1 MNMVTIKDVARRA
14 GVSTAT
20 VSRVLNEHPSIAQDA
35 RQKVHDAIEELG
47 YRPNAIARSLR
58 LTSTST
64 LGLVLSSIGNP
75 FFAELARAVEDEA
88 RANGYAVIIGNA
100 DERPEQQDHYVQTL
114 LERRVD
120 GLLIVPTADGSQLVR
135 DAVARG
141 DHIVQVDREVPDL
154 AAPIVRV
161 DGTSAVRDLVDH
173 LVALGHERI
182 GLIAGPQTTS
192 TGRERFA
199 AFRAALS
206 QHGLPYRDELVRF
219 GDFHHQSG
227 VTATRELMGLAEPP
241 SAIFASGNPQGLGAL
256 EELST
261 LGLAVPHDVGLA
273 VFDDLAWFSLVDPPV
288 TAIRQPTRKLG
299 RAAVNVLL
307 GQMRGQPFAPPA
319 LDAELVTR
327 RSCGEGLR
335 AETVRA
341 AGPDREVEVTR

>member
-1 MNMVTIKDVARRA
+1 MVTIKDVARRA

-58 LTSTST
+58 ITTTST
-64 LGLVLSSIGNP
+64 LGLVLGSISNP

-100 DERPEQQDHYVQTL
+100 DERPDQQDHYVGTL

-141 DHIVQVDREVPDL
+141 DHVVLVDREVPNVD
-154 AAPIVRV
+154 APFVRV
-161 DGTSAVRDLVDH
+161 DGRRAIYELVDH
-173 LVALGHERI
+173 LVALGHHRI

-192 TGRERFA
+192 TSRERLRTFV
-199 AFRAALS
+199 AALS
-206 QHGLPYRDELVRF
+206 RHGLPYLSELVQVK
-219 GDFHHQSG
+219 DFHRDG
-227 VTATRELMGLAEPP
+227 GAEAARNLLELPEPP
-241 SAIFASGNPQGLGAL
+241 SVVFAAGNPLGDGALWEFRTQGLD
-256 EELST
+256 
-261 LGLAVPHDVGLA
+261 VPGDIGLA
-273 VFDDLAWFSLVDPPV
+273 VFDDLPWFSLLDPPI
-288 TAIRQPTRKLG
+288 TAIDQPTRLLG

-307 GQMRGQPFAPPA
+307 ARMRGESLEPPSLQA
-319 LDAELVTR
+319 QLLVR
-327 RSCGEGLR
+327 GSCGENAAHASTGVAHHRR
-335 AETVRA
+335 AGA
-341 AGPDREVEVTR
+341 AR